1 MNLEKGMIA
10 PNFLLKN
17 NLGNFKDNKIYLGKK
32 LILYFYPKDN
42 TPGCTKESCRFRDLN
57 SEIKILNCN
66 IVGISADNMNT
77 HMDFINDFNLNFE
90 LLSDIDYQMS
100 KDYGT
105 FFISDEFGNSINRS
119 TFLID
124 ENGVI
129 LNIWRDIKN
138 PDSHP
143 NEVLNFLNSL

>member
-1 MNLEKGMIA
+1 MVIKVGEKA
-10 PNFLLKN
+10 PEFSLKDSSDQTVS
-17 NLGNFKDNKIYLGKK
+17 LTDFKGKRV
-32 LILYFYPKDN
+32 IIYFYPKDN

-57 SEIKILNCN
+57 SEINNLNCN
-66 IVGISADNMNT
+66 ILGISADDKDSHLN
-77 HMDFINDFNLNFE
+77 FINDFNLNFE
-90 LLSDIDYQMS
+90 LLSDLDYKMS

-105 FFISDEFGNSINRS
+105 FFVSEEFGNSINRS

-129 LNIWRDIKN
+129 INIWRDIKN

-143 NEVLNFLNSL
+143 DDVLNFLNSL